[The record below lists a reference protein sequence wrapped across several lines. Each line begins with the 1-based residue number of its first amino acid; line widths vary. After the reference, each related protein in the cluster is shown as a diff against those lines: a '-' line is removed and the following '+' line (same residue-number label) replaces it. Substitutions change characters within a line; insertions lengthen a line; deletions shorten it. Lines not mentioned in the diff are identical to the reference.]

1 METTL
6 PQELSDNHCRNC
18 GTELIGKF
26 CYSCGQKKIE
36 PSERTF
42 KYFVVQFL
50 GSAFFL
56 ENNFLKNVW
65 YVLAKPGRQAI
76 DFIEGRQKRW
86 MPPFSLFLLI
96 NLFYFWYTPLSDMN
110 LTLHEQL
117 GQAHHGAIATK
128 MTKSRLEKRQVSLEE
143 YEQQYNAKSSG
154 YSNSLIILHVPLLA
168 LFVMLM
174 FYRANYF
181 FVDYFIVSLY
191 FLAFLLLMGLGLGWF
206 VNLVDWL
213 VPSSGPV
220 LGVIFPW
227 MLTISL
233 VTFTAIYL
241 RNIFRESWAK
251 ISFKTVLFLAAFFI
265 VHHVYRTVL
274 FFIIFWA
281 T

>member
-1 METTL
+1 MDPTSPL
-6 PQELSDNHCRNC
+6 ALSDTHCRNC
-18 GTELIGKF
+18 GAELTGRF
-26 CYSCGQKKIE
+26 CHSCGQKKIE

-42 KYFVVQFL
+42 KYFIIQFL

-65 YVLAKPGRQAI
+65 YVVARPGRQAL
-76 DFIEGRQKRW
+76 DFIEGRQRRW

-117 GQAHHGAIATK
+117 GQAIHGSLATS
-128 MTKSRLEKRQVSLEE
+128 MAKSRLEKRDVSFEQ

-168 LFVMLM
+168 IFVMLLFRRREY
-174 FYRANYF
+174 FY
-181 FVDYFIVSLY
+181 VDYFVVSLY
-191 FLAFLLLMGLGLGWF
+191 FLAFLLLMGLTVSYSVITLE
-206 VNLVDWL
+206 WL
-213 VPSSGPV
+213 LPSIESFTSIV
-220 LGVIFPW
+220 FPW
-227 MLTISL
+227 ILASCL
-233 VTFTAIYL
+233 LGFTLIYL
-241 RNIFRESWAK
+241 RNIFRESWL
-251 ISFKTVLFLAAFFI
+251 KTSYKTILMLACFFG
-265 VHHVYRTVL
+265 VHMIYRMIL